1 MKLKDQS
8 KELENLIN
16 ATSDINAAVNATINA
31 SNAVPD
37 ELEEPEPVFDIDY
50 DSEEKKSK
58 NKAKASIKQLI
69 KAIIPKEYINS
80 QYVLDKI
87 NQDAEQLGK
96 LYYQEKMIETTQ
108 RALISSIG
116 QGNLSPRMFEVF
128 TQISKNHSDIA
139 KQISDF
145 QTVLRKSYI
154 DIVLD
159 LKAKYEEE
167 QRIQQLG
174 SSEAP
179 KSLENKKEDDSLSRV
194 FVGGRDLVNKIHKTI
209 VDRKNPNLQN
219 AQEVSDLSEHQ

>member
-16 ATSDINAAVNATINA
+16 ATSDINAAVNTTLNSSIL
-31 SNAVPD
+31 PE
-37 ELEEPEPVFDIDY
+37 ELEEPEPVFTIDY
-50 DSEEKKSK
+50 DSEERESK
-58 NKAKASIKQLI
+58 RKAKASIKQLI
-69 KAIIPKEYINS
+69 KAIIPKEYLNS
-80 QYVLDKI
+80 QYIIDKI

-128 TQISKNHSDIA
+128 TGISKNHSDIA

-159 LKAKYEEE
+159 LKAKMEEE
-167 QRIQQLG
+167 HKMHQLG
-174 SSEAP
+174 QENP
-179 KSLENKKEDDSLSRV
+179 KAIENMPAENPFDRV
-194 FVGGRDLVNKIHKTI
+194 FVGGRDLVEQLHNSI
-209 VDRKNPNLQN
+209 VNQRKPTNLQN
-219 AQEVSDLSEHQ
+219 IQEVSDLSEH

>member
-1 MKLKDQS
+1 MKVKDQS

-16 ATSDINAAVNATINA
+16 ATSNLSDEVAANLNVTDT
-31 SNAVPD
+31 PE
-37 ELEEPEPVFDIDY
+37 ELEEPEPVFTIDY
-50 DSEEKKSK
+50 NSEEKDSK
-58 NKAKASIKQLI
+58 KKAKASIKQLI

-80 QYVLDKI
+80 QYIIDKI

-96 LYYQEKMIETTQ
+96 LYYQEKMIEVTQ

-159 LKAKYEEE
+159 LKAKFEEE
-167 QRIQQLG
+167 NNLNQIG
-174 SSEAP
+174 VSSDSP
-179 KSLENKKEDDSLSRV
+179 KSIEQKDDSFNRV
-194 FVGGRDLVNKIHKTI
+194 FVGGRDLVDKLHQAVINK
-209 VDRKNPNLQN
+209 KNPNFQK
-219 AQEVSDLSEHQ
+219 AQLVSDLQE